1 MKKNFIIISFLSFL
15 FSHSYSISQSY
26 SIYKEI
32 KIYNN
37 NLNNHQT
44 LNSLGIDVDHI
55 YKADDYIQF
64 VINEHDL
71 NKLVSANIE
80 FDIIHQDIEEFYK
93 SRLIQNYS
101 SRDFNYGSMGGYY
114 NFEEI
119 EQNLDELTNLYPSII
134 SNKVSIGLS
143 LEGRNIW
150 AIKVSDNPNIDESE
164 PQALYTGLHHSRE
177 PMSYMNLFYF
187 MHWLGEN
194 YNSDLLAQHLVNNR
208 ELWFIPAINPDGL
221 VYNELIAPN
230 GGGMQRKNT
239 RNTCSG
245 TPIGVDLN
253 RNYSYLWGYD
263 NDGSSP
269 DGCSETY
276 RGTAPFSEPETQ
288 AVRDF
293 VNQHDFKIN
302 FNYHSYSDLLIY
314 PFGYEYENNAPQED
328 IDIFIEYGQDMVQF
342 NDYVLG
348 TGPDLLYP
356 VNGDACDWMYG
367 EAGIFSYTPEIGGNS
382 DGFWPATQ
390 RILPLA
396 EENLYP
402 NQVLA
407 LNAGSKYEVNITL
420 DSESFNFDNIYPLYI
435 SIMNKGLSDSNGS
448 VKVDIISS
456 DNLIFELDEIT
467 LNNLDS
473 REFIDLGNISYFQL
487 NNQASNGS
495 IETITVNVYDNDY
508 FYFSDSIDILIGE
521 PISYIYDD
529 FESDS
534 QWQVGSLDDTATGGI
549 WERAIPSP
557 TYEDDDEIV
566 QPDFDFSTN
575 GEYCFM
581 TENSFNPDNDS
592 QSDVDGGFTTLFSP
606 IYDLSMYNQA
616 LVSYWKWYTNNLG
629 NNPGTDFWKVD
640 VSNDEGETWINIENT
655 NLSNNF
661 WKFSQF
667 VISDFVTLTDK
678 MQFRFIAEDIFN
690 DGDVGSGGS
699 LVEAAIDDFRISI
712 FEDTNQC
719 VLGDLNND
727 SFINVT
733 DIVLMVNLVVGFN
746 NNLDEY
752 LCASD
757 FNQDNI
763 INVQDIVL
771 LVTLILS

>member
-1 MKKNFIIISFLSFL
+1 MKIFLIIITFLSTL
-15 FSHSYSISQSY
+15 FSHDIYHQ
-26 SIYKEI
+26 IYKEI
-32 KIYNN
+32 KIYNSS
-37 NLNNHQT
+37 LSNHQI
-44 LNSLGIDVDHI
+44 LHSLGIDVDHI
-55 YKADDYIQF
+55 IKKDEFIQF
-64 VINEHDL
+64 VISQHDL
-71 NKLVSANIE
+71 NKLISENID
-80 FDIIHQDIEEFYK
+80 FDIIHDDIEEFYK

-101 SRDFNYGSMGGYY
+101 SRDFDYGSMGGYY
-114 NFEEI
+114 TFDEI
-119 EQNLDELTNLYPSII
+119 EQNLDELSSLYPNLI
-134 SNKVSIGLS
+134 SEKISIGQS

-150 AIKVSDNPNIDESE
+150 AIKVSDNPNIDENE

-208 ELWFIPAINPDGL
+208 EIWFIPAINPDGL
-221 VYNELIAPN
+221 VYNQSIAPS

-239 RNTCSG
+239 RDTCSG

-253 RNYSYLWGYD
+253 RNYGYLWGYD

-276 RGTAPFSEPETQ
+276 RGTSPFSEPETQ

-293 VNQHDFKIN
+293 VNQHNFKIN

-328 IDIFIEYGQDMVQF
+328 IDIFIEYGEDMVQY

-407 LNAGSKYEVNITL
+407 LNAGSKYDVEISLN
-420 DSESFNFDNIYPLYI
+420 SESFNSNDLYPLFI
-435 SIMNKGLSDSNGS
+435 SIMNRGLSNANGS
-448 VKVDIISS
+448 VKIDILSS
-456 DNLIFELDEIT
+456 ENLIFELDQIT
-467 LNNLDS
+467 LNELDS
-473 REFIDLGNISYFQL
+473 RDSIDLGDITYFEL
-487 NNQASNGS
+487 SNQAVNGS

-508 FYFSDSIDILIGE
+508 YYYSDSIEILIGQ
-521 PISYIYDD
+521 PISYIFDD
-529 FESDS
+529 FESNS
-534 QWQVGSLDDTATGGI
+534 SWQVGATTDLATAGL

-557 TYEDDDEIV
+557 TYEDDNQIV
-566 QPDFDFSTN
+566 QPGSDYSEF

-581 TENSFNPDNDS
+581 TENSFNPDNEA
-592 QSDVDGGFTTLFSP
+592 QSDVDGGSTTLFSP

-629 NNPGTDFWKVD
+629 NNPGTDLWKVE
-640 VSNDEGETWINIENT
+640 VSNDEGQSWVSLENT
-655 NLSNNF
+655 NLSNNYWEF
-661 WKFSQF
+661 NQF
-667 VISDFVTLTDK
+667 IISDFVTLTDK
-678 MQFRFIAEDIFN
+678 IQFKFVAEDIFN

-712 FEDTNQC
+712 FEDSNQC
-719 VLGDLNND
+719 ITGDLNED
-727 SFINVT
+727 SLVNVV
-733 DIVLMVNLVVGFN
+733 DIVLMVNLIIDDNGN
-746 NNLDEY
+746 IDDY
-752 LCASD
+752 LCSSD
-757 FNQDNI
+757 FNQDSLINI
-763 INVQDIVL
+763 QDIVL
-771 LVTLILS
+771 LVSLILN

>member
-1 MKKNFIIISFLSFL
+1 MKIFLIIITFLSTL
-15 FSHSYSISQSY
+15 FSHDIYHQ
-26 SIYKEI
+26 IYKEI
-32 KIYNN
+32 KIYNSS
-37 NLNNHQT
+37 LSNHQI
-44 LNSLGIDVDHI
+44 LHSLGIDVDHI
-55 YKADDYIQF
+55 IKKDEFIQF
-64 VINEHDL
+64 VISQHDL
-71 NKLVSANIE
+71 NKLISENID
-80 FDIIHQDIEEFYK
+80 FDIIHDDIEEFYK

-101 SRDFNYGSMGGYY
+101 SRDFDYGSMGGYY
-114 NFEEI
+114 TFDEI
-119 EQNLDELTNLYPSII
+119 EQNLDELSSLYPNLI
-134 SNKVSIGLS
+134 SEKISIGQS

-150 AIKVSDNPNIDESE
+150 AIKVSDNPNIDENE

-208 ELWFIPAINPDGL
+208 EIWFIPAINPDGL
-221 VYNELIAPN
+221 VYNQSIAPS

-239 RNTCSG
+239 RDTCSG
-245 TPIGVDLN
+245 TPLGVDLN
-253 RNYSYLWGYD
+253 RNYGYLWGYD

-276 RGTAPFSEPETQ
+276 RGTSPFSEPETQ

-293 VNQHDFKIN
+293 VNQHNFKIN

-328 IDIFIEYGQDMVQF
+328 IDIFIEYGEDMVQY
-342 NDYVLG
+342 NDYILG

-407 LNAGSKYEVNITL
+407 LNAGSKYDVEISLN
-420 DSESFNFDNIYPLYI
+420 SESFNSNDLYPLFI
-435 SIMNKGLSDSNGS
+435 SIMNRGLSNANGS
-448 VKVDIISS
+448 VKIDILSS
-456 DNLIFELDEIT
+456 ENLIFELDQIT
-467 LNNLDS
+467 LNELDS
-473 REFIDLGNISYFQL
+473 RDSIDLGDITYFEL
-487 NNQASNGS
+487 SNQAVNGS

-508 FYFSDSIDILIGE
+508 YYYSDSIEILIGQ
-521 PISYIYDD
+521 PISYIFDD
-529 FESDS
+529 FESNS
-534 QWQVGSLDDTATGGI
+534 SWQVGASTDLATAGL

-557 TYEDDDEIV
+557 TYEDDNQIV
-566 QPDFDFSTN
+566 QPGSDYSEF

-581 TENSFNPDNDS
+581 TENSFNPENEA
-592 QSDVDGGFTTLFSP
+592 QSDVDGGSTTLFSP

-629 NNPGTDFWKVD
+629 NNPGTDLWKVE
-640 VSNDEGETWINIENT
+640 VSNDEGQSWVSLENT
-655 NLSNNF
+655 NLSNNYWEF
-661 WKFSQF
+661 NQF
-667 VISDFVTLTDK
+667 IISDFVTLTDK
-678 MQFRFIAEDIFN
+678 IQFKFVAEDIFN

-699 LVEAAIDDFRISI
+699 LVEAAVDDFRISI
-712 FEDTNQC
+712 FEDSNQC
-719 VLGDLNND
+719 ITGDLNED
-727 SFINVT
+727 SLVNVV
-733 DIVLMVNLVVGFN
+733 DIVLMVNLIIDDN
-746 NNLDEY
+746 ADTDDY
-752 LCASD
+752 LCSSD
-757 FNQDNI
+757 FNQDSLINI
-763 INVQDIVL
+763 QDIVL
-771 LVTLILS
+771 LVSLILN

>member
-1 MKKNFIIISFLSFL
+1 MKIFLIIITFLSTL
-15 FSHSYSISQSY
+15 FSHDIYHQ
-26 SIYKEI
+26 IYKEI
-32 KIYNN
+32 KIYNSS
-37 NLNNHQT
+37 LSNHQI
-44 LNSLGIDVDHI
+44 LHSLGIDVDHI
-55 YKADDYIQF
+55 IKKDEFIQF
-64 VINEHDL
+64 VISQHDL
-71 NKLVSANIE
+71 NKLISENID
-80 FDIIHQDIEEFYK
+80 FDTIHDDIEEFYK

-101 SRDFNYGSMGGYY
+101 IRDFDYGSMGGYY
-114 NFEEI
+114 TFDEI
-119 EQNLDELTNLYPSII
+119 EQNLDELSSLYPNLI
-134 SNKVSIGLS
+134 SEKISIGQS

-150 AIKVSDNPNIDESE
+150 AIKVSDNPNIDENE

-208 ELWFIPAINPDGL
+208 EIWFIPAINPDGL
-221 VYNELIAPN
+221 VYNQSIAPS

-239 RNTCSG
+239 RDTCSG

-253 RNYSYLWGYD
+253 RNYGYLWGYD

-276 RGTAPFSEPETQ
+276 RGTSPFSEPETQ

-293 VNQHDFKIN
+293 VNQHNFKIN

-328 IDIFIEYGQDMVQF
+328 IDIFIEYGEDMVQY

-407 LNAGSKYEVNITL
+407 LNAGSKYDVEISLN
-420 DSESFNFDNIYPLYI
+420 SESFNSNDLYPLFI
-435 SIMNKGLSDSNGS
+435 SIMNRGLSNANGS
-448 VKVDIISS
+448 VKIDILSS
-456 DNLIFELDEIT
+456 ENLIFELDQIT
-467 LNNLDS
+467 LNELDS
-473 REFIDLGNISYFQL
+473 RDSIDLGDITYFEL
-487 NNQASNGS
+487 SNQAVNGS

-508 FYFSDSIDILIGE
+508 YYYSDSIEILIGQ
-521 PISYIYDD
+521 PISYIFDD
-529 FESDS
+529 FESNS
-534 QWQVGSLDDTATGGI
+534 SWQVGASTDLATAGL

-557 TYEDDDEIV
+557 TYEDDNQIV
-566 QPDFDFSTN
+566 QPGSDYSEF

-581 TENSFNPDNDS
+581 TENSFNPDNEA
-592 QSDVDGGFTTLFSP
+592 QSDVDGGSTTLFSP

-629 NNPGTDFWKVD
+629 NNPGTDLWKVE
-640 VSNDEGETWINIENT
+640 VSNDEGQSWVSLENT
-655 NLSNNF
+655 NLSNNYWEF
-661 WKFSQF
+661 NQF
-667 VISDFVTLTDK
+667 IISDFVTLTDK
-678 MQFRFIAEDIFN
+678 IQFKFVAEDIFN

-712 FEDTNQC
+712 FEDSNQC
-719 VLGDLNND
+719 ITGDLNED
-727 SFINVT
+727 SLVNVV
-733 DIVLMVNLVVGFN
+733 DIVLMVNLIIDDN
-746 NNLDEY
+746 ADTDDY
-752 LCASD
+752 LCSSD
-757 FNQDNI
+757 FNQDSLINI
-763 INVQDIVL
+763 QDIVL
-771 LVTLILS
+771 LVSLILN

>member
-1 MKKNFIIISFLSFL
+1 MKFFLIIITFLSTL
-15 FSHSYSISQSY
+15 FSHDIYHQ
-26 SIYKEI
+26 IYKEI
-32 KIYNN
+32 KIYNSS
-37 NLNNHQT
+37 LSNHQI
-44 LNSLGIDVDHI
+44 LHSLAIDVDHI
-55 YKADDYIQF
+55 IKKDEFIQF
-64 VINEHDL
+64 VISQHDL
-71 NKLVSANIE
+71 NKLISENID
-80 FDIIHQDIEEFYK
+80 FDIIHDDIEEFYK

-101 SRDFNYGSMGGYY
+101 SRDFDYGSMGGYY
-114 NFEEI
+114 TFDEI
-119 EQNLDELTNLYPSII
+119 EQNLDELSSLYPNLI
-134 SNKVSIGLS
+134 SEKISIGQS

-150 AIKVSDNPNIDESE
+150 AIKVSDNPNIDENE

-208 ELWFIPAINPDGL
+208 EIWFIPAINPDGL
-221 VYNELIAPN
+221 VYNQSIAPS

-239 RNTCSG
+239 RDTCSG

-253 RNYSYLWGYD
+253 RNYGYLWGYD

-276 RGTAPFSEPETQ
+276 RGTSPFSEPETQ

-293 VNQHDFKIN
+293 VNQHNFKIN

-328 IDIFIEYGQDMVQF
+328 IDIFIEYGEDMVQY

-407 LNAGSKYEVNITL
+407 LNAGSKYDVEISLN
-420 DSESFNFDNIYPLYI
+420 SESFNSNDLYPLFI
-435 SIMNKGLSDSNGS
+435 SIMNRGLSNANGS
-448 VKVDIISS
+448 VKIDILSS
-456 DNLIFELDEIT
+456 ENLIFELDQIT
-467 LNNLDS
+467 LNELDS
-473 REFIDLGNISYFQL
+473 RDSIDLGDITYFEL
-487 NNQASNGS
+487 SNQAVNGS

-508 FYFSDSIDILIGE
+508 YYYSDSIEILIGQ
-521 PISYIYDD
+521 PISYIFDD
-529 FESDS
+529 FESNS
-534 QWQVGSLDDTATGGI
+534 SWQVGASTDLATAGL

-557 TYEDDDEIV
+557 TYEDDNQIV
-566 QPDFDFSTN
+566 QPGSDYSEF

-581 TENSFNPDNDS
+581 TENSFNPDNEA
-592 QSDVDGGFTTLFSP
+592 QSDVDGGSTTLFSP

-629 NNPGTDFWKVD
+629 NNPGTDLWKVE
-640 VSNDEGETWINIENT
+640 VSNDEGQSWVSLENT
-655 NLSNNF
+655 NLSNNYWEF
-661 WKFSQF
+661 NQF
-667 VISDFVTLTDK
+667 IISDFVTLTDK
-678 MQFRFIAEDIFN
+678 IQFKFVAEDIFN

-712 FEDTNQC
+712 FEDSNQC
-719 VLGDLNND
+719 ITGDLNED
-727 SFINVT
+727 SLVNVV
-733 DIVLMVNLVVGFN
+733 DIVLMVNLIIDDN
-746 NNLDEY
+746 ADTDDY
-752 LCASD
+752 LCSSD
-757 FNQDNI
+757 FNQDSLINI
-763 INVQDIVL
+763 QDIVL
-771 LVTLILS
+771 LVSLILN